1 MYLINDLTISI
12 IQNLTYI
19 IKSNYKSCMTA
30 YPLRPLGM
38 TIINIV
44 LCNYTHTGSHY
55 PFTSEGLYRHSA
67 DLRTL
72 NSYSLPDSQSIPAC
86 LTHITTPLHL
96 EAWDTRLRNHPDRTF
111 ADYTLSRISHRF
123 HIGFNHETFIRSPK
137 GNTSSAA
144 DHAKLSYAGW

>member
-1 MYLINDLTISI
+1 
-12 IQNLTYI
+12 
-19 IKSNYKSCMTA
+19 MTA

-44 LCNYTHTGSHY
+44 LCNFTHPGPHY
-55 PFTSEGLYRHSA
+55 PFTSKGLFYHSA

-86 LTHITTPLHL
+86 PTHITTPLHL

-111 ADYTLSRISHRF
+111 ANYTLSRISHRF
-123 HIGFNHETFIRSPK
+123 HIGFNHEALIRSPK
-137 GNTSSAA
+137 GNMS
-144 DHAKLSYAGW
+144 